1 MRPFTSTSPLFAASL
16 KGHDIIGRTHVKSVS
31 NWLSPFCD
39 QFARIMHDS
48 TLFLPRAE
56 PWPSAKVFAQ
66 LQIDGS
72 VLLSSP
78 KDKEVF
84 EHCQI
89 EKVMMNMGYV
99 VDRAKHQSQ
108 PRRPPRE
115 TADGRL
121 ARRRPSR
128 NASSTCVKVACN
140 CADHA
145 DRSDCL
151 MGVQL
156 TPITPHMT

>member
-1 MRPFTSTSPLFAASL
+1 MHPFTSTSPLFAASL
-16 KGHDIIGRTHVKSVS
+16 KGHDIKGRTHFKSVS

-39 QFARIMHDS
+39 QFACIMLS
-48 TLFLPRAE
+48 LPRAE
-56 PWPSAKVFAQ
+56 PWPSAMVFAQ

-72 VLLSSP
+72 VLLRSP
-78 KDKEVF
+78 KDKEVV

-99 VDRAKHQSQ
+99 VDRAKHQSP

-115 TADGRL
+115 PADGRL
-121 ARRRPSR
+121 ARRRRSR
-128 NASSTCVKVACN
+128 NASSTFVKFACN
-140 CADHA
+140 CADHT
-145 DRSDCL
+145 DRSDCF